1 MNGELYT
8 YTALDASGSKV
19 RGEVMAIGEQEACR
33 ALSARGL
40 TPLKVSMRR
49 KRGPIFSS
57 QRVSKQDIAD
67 VTRELAV
74 LIEAKI
80 PLARSLHSIA
90 EQESNS
96 ALASMIRSIATAI
109 EAGEPLTHA
118 LDPYRDTFGEVYL
131 ETLRAAE
138 KSGNL
143 AEVMGYLAEL
153 LDRQIESSQQLR
165 RAMTYP
171 AIVLS
176 VVVAAVTVIVV
187 FVVPKFADTF
197 SSQGVELPTI
207 TKWIQV
213 LGESVKAYWWAYLGG
228 FGTVLAATL
237 GYAKSPD
244 GHDFFERLL
253 LRIPYLGRIVVLST
267 VAQLTRV
274 MSIGLSSGLGLIESI
289 ELGGRASGRNVIR
302 AECDGVASALRG
314 GQELPTALAE
324 TRYIP
329 PFAKRML
336 VAGKDS
342 AELSRACGIVA
353 KHFDRESSHLTK
365 NINTVIEPLLT
376 VAMAGIVLLV
386 ALSVF
391 LPMWQM
397 VKIKH

>member
-1 MNGELYT
+1 MNGELYS
-8 YTALDASGSKV
+8 YTAMDAAGKRV
-19 RGEVMAIGEQEACR
+19 RGEITAIGEQEACR

-40 TPLKVSMRR
+40 TPVKLLAKHVRA
-49 KRGPIFSS
+49 PLFSS
-57 QRVSKQDIAD
+57 QQVTTRDVAD

-80 PLARSLHSIA
+80 PLARSLLSIA
-90 EQESNS
+90 EQESKPS
-96 ALASMIRSIATAI
+96 LANMVRSIAKAI
-109 EAGEPLTHA
+109 EAGESITRSLE
-118 LDPYRDTFGEVYL
+118 PYRGVFGEVYI

-138 KSGNL
+138 RSGNL
-143 AEVMGYLAEL
+143 GEVMGYLAEL
-153 LDRQIESSQQLR
+153 LDRQIESSQQMK

-187 FVVPKFADTF
+187 FVVPKFAATF
-197 SSQGVELPTI
+197 GSQGIELPTI
-207 TKWIQV
+207 TKWVQA
-213 LGESVKAYWWAYLGG
+213 LGESVRAYWWMYVGVV
-228 FGTVLAATL
+228 TSVVVAAI
-237 GYAKSPD
+237 GYGRSPD
-244 GHDFFERLL
+244 GRDFFEKLL
-253 LRIPYLGRIVVLST
+253 LQIPYIGRIVVAGT
-267 VAQLTRV
+267 IAQLTRV

-289 ELGGRASGRNVIR
+289 ELGGRASGRSVIR
-302 AECDGVASALRG
+302 AECDGIAASLRG
-314 GQELPTALAE
+314 GNELSAALQS
-324 TRYIP
+324 TTYLP
-329 PFAKRML
+329 NFAKRML

-353 KHFDRESSHLTK
+353 KHFDRETTHLTK

>member
-1 MNGELYT
+1 MNGELYS
-8 YTALDASGSKV
+8 YTALDASGSRV
-19 RGEVMAIGEQEACR
+19 RGEMMAIGEQEACR

-40 TPLKVSMRR
+40 TPLKVSVRR
-49 KRGPIFSS
+49 KRGPLFSS
-57 QRVSKQDIAD
+57 QRVTKADVAD
-67 VTRELAV
+67 VTRELSV

-90 EQESNS
+90 EQETKH
-96 ALASMIRSIATAI
+96 ALAGMIRSIATAI

-118 LDPYRDTFGEVYL
+118 LEPYRDVFGEVYL

-143 AEVMGYLAEL
+143 SEVMGYLAEL

-171 AIVLS
+171 MIVLS
-176 VVVAAVTVIVV
+176 VVAAAVGVIVV
-187 FVVPKFADTF
+187 FVVPKFAATF
-197 SSQGVELPTI
+197 RSQGVELPTI
-207 TKWIQV
+207 TRWVQV
-213 LGESVKAYWWAYLGG
+213 LGESIKAYWWAYSAGLGAL
-228 FGTVLAATL
+228 TAAAV
-237 GYAKSPD
+237 GYARSPD
-244 GHDFFERLL
+244 GRDFFERLL
-253 LRIPYLGRIVVLST
+253 LGVPYVGKIVVSST

-289 ELGGRASGRNVIR
+289 ELGGRASGRAVIR
-302 AECDGVASALRG
+302 AECEGVAGALRG
-314 GQELPTALAE
+314 GQELPAALAE
-324 TRYIP
+324 SRFVP

-353 KHFDRESSHLTK
+353 RHFDREASHLTK

>member
-1 MNGELYT
+1 MNGELYA
-8 YTALDASGSKV
+8 YSALDSTGAKV
-19 RGEVMAIGEQEACR
+19 RGELVAVGEQEACR

-40 TPLKVSMRR
+40 TPLKVAIKR
-49 KRGPIFSS
+49 KRGPLFST
-57 QRVSKQDIAD
+57 QRVTTRDVAD

-74 LIEAKI
+74 LIEARI
-80 PLARSLHSIA
+80 PLARSLLSIA
-90 EQESNS
+90 EQESKA
-96 ALASMIRSIATAI
+96 ALASMVRSIATAI
-109 EAGEPLTHA
+109 EAGEPLTRA
-118 LDPYRDTFGEVYL
+118 IEPYRDAFGEVYI

-143 AEVMGYLAEL
+143 AQVMGYLAEL
-153 LDRQIESSQQLR
+153 LDRQIESSQQLK

-171 AIVLS
+171 VIVLS

-187 FVVPKFADTF
+187 FVVPKFAATF
-197 SSQGVELPTI
+197 GSQGVELPTI
-207 TKWIQV
+207 TKWVQV
-213 LGESVKAYWWAYLGG
+213 LGESIKAFWWAYLGG
-228 FGTVLAATL
+228 LGVLVAAAL

-244 GHDFFERLL
+244 GRDFFERLL
-253 LRIPYLGRIVVLST
+253 LRIPYIGSIVVSST

-289 ELGGRASGRNVIR
+289 ELGGRASGRSVIR
-302 AECDGVASALRG
+302 AECDGVASDLRG
-314 GQELPTALAE
+314 GQELAGSLQE
-324 TRYIP
+324 TRYLP

-342 AELSRACGIVA
+342 TELSRACDIVA
-353 KHFDRESSHLTK
+353 KHFDRETSHLTK